1 VVVVVVGVT
10 ALTWLA
16 VNALRPDL
24 RAGDD
29 RIIFVALGDYLQ
41 SAFLHFDFGNSATSR
56 PDIAELIRQG
66 LPADL
71 SLLCGALVVGLG
83 SGIAGGAYCA
93 ANPRTRW
100 ARVLEASAALFMCMP
115 VYVVGL
121 LVLLLFGTGLGMV
134 G

>member
-1 VVVVVVGVT
+1 MALGKFLLRGIVSVVVVVVGVT

-56 PDIAELIRQG
+56 RAGR
-66 LPADL
+66 
-71 SLLCGALVVGLG
+71 GA
-83 SGIAGGAYCA
+83 
-93 ANPRTRW
+93 
-100 ARVLEASAALFMCMP
+100 AR
-115 VYVVGL
+115 
-121 LVLLLFGTGLGMV
+121 
-134 G
+134 